1 MQIVANYIGGQHR
14 LEYVEHRQ
22 IHWSGGR
29 TTPPADTPL
38 CGFDGSLCPDNG
50 KQPSSSRGIATFRYF
65 YSRTQG
71 VIT

>member
-1 MQIVANYIGGQHR
+1 MANYIGGKHK
-14 LEYVEHRQ
+14 LEYVEDRE

-50 KQPSSSRGIATFRYF
+50 QCRCYRP
-65 YSRTQG
+65 
-71 VIT
+71 VL